1 MSQNEIQLTPNIDID
16 RQKQAKRYARI
27 KRRLWLVDQ
36 GISLAYALLWLTTG
50 WAVGLRTWLS
60 GYINSDW
67 LLVPAF
73 AAIFVGISFLLNL
86 PLSYYA
92 EFVLPHRFELSTQ
105 SLKDWLVDVVKNI
118 ALGAIMGLI
127 IVEVAYF
134 VLRISGDA
142 WWLWMTGALLL
153 FTVILTNLSPI
164 LIMPIFNK
172 FTPLGEEH
180 ADLEERLIQ
189 LAEKAGARVK
199 GVYKMDMSR
208 RTKQANAFLTGI
220 GSTRRIVLGDTLI
233 EEFSPDEIE
242 TILAH
247 ELGHHVHKDIPWLIG
262 FSTFMNTLGFYLVSL
277 AMNWAINAFGLTGV
291 ADPAG
296 LPALMI
302 LLSLYELIV
311 MPIDNAFSRWREGMA
326 DDYALQSTC
335 KPKAFASAFIR
346 LANQNLGDVD
356 PEPWVVFLFYNHP
369 PLNARIAKA
378 EGWDVAS

>member
-1 MSQNEIQLTPNIDID
+1 MPELDIN
-16 RQKQAKRYARI
+16 RQKQAKEYARI

-36 GISLAYALLWLTTG
+36 AFSLLYAILWLVTG
-50 WAVGLRTWLS
+50 WATGLRTWLETFTQS
-60 GYINSDW
+60 PW
-67 LLVPAF
+67 LLVPVF
-73 AAIFVGISFLLNL
+73 AAIFAGIYFLVNL

-92 EFVLPHRFELSTQ
+92 GFVLPHRYDLSNQT
-105 SLKDWLVDVVKNI
+105 LKDWLVDMVKNL
-118 ALGAIMGLI
+118 ALGAVMGLI
-127 IVEVAYF
+127 LIEVIYLL
-134 VLRISGDA
+134 LRVTGDA

-153 FTVILTNLSPI
+153 FTVILTNLSPV

-180 ADLEERLIQ
+180 ANLEERLIK
-189 LAEKAGARVK
+189 LAENAGTRVK
-199 GVYKMDMSR
+199 GVFKMDMSR
-208 RTKQANAFLTGI
+208 RSKQANAFLTGI
-220 GSTRRIVLGDTLI
+220 GNTRRIVLGDTLI
-233 EEFSPDEIE
+233 EEFSADEIE

-262 FSTFMNTLGFYLVSL
+262 FGTLLTALGFYLVSL
-277 AMNWAINAFGLTGV
+277 AMNWMVRTFGLTGV
-291 ADPAG
+291 ADPAS

-302 LLSLYELIV
+302 LLSLYELIT

-326 DDYALQSTC
+326 DDYALESTG

-378 EGWDVAS
+378 EGWQGAG